1 MNPKQRKLFERIRPE
16 IERYPLGSPPS
27 SVLARDLRIPPA
39 AVEGVL
45 QVALKEG
52 DVLRPDPVIWITP
65 RKADAAF
72 QKLKEACGEEA
83 SIAQV
88 RDLFDVS
95 RKYAEAFLHLAVE
108 RYGMKQHGLRF
119 TFPAQS

>member
-16 IERYPLGSPPS
+16 IDRYPLGSPPA

-45 QVALKEG
+45 QVAAQEG
-52 DVLRPDPVIWITP
+52 EVLQPDPVIWITP
-65 RKADAAF
+65 QRADAAY
-72 QKLKEACGEEA
+72 QKLREACQEEVT
-83 SIAQV
+83 IAHV

-95 RKYAEAFLHLAVE
+95 RKYAEAFLHLSVE
-108 RYGMKQHGLRF
+108 RYGVKQIGLRF
-119 TFPAQS
+119 TFPSGA